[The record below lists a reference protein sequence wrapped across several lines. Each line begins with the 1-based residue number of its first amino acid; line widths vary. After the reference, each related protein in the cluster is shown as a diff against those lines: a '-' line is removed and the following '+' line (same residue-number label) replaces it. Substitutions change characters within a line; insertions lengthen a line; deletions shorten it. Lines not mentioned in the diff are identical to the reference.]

1 MVTVIDIKEMPLCGI
16 CGNPLRRVI
25 PDSWAFVPKKP
36 WNYQWNGKCESCG
49 YTYNIYHESSIAVD
63 QIRIVTLVAA
73 SHKVLS
79 PIFSR
84 DTFSVLSGVDV
95 ESKTMNGELCLNEN
109 WVFLS
114 GSELKKIIEVISN
127 RTLESSD
134 FSFSHSIDND
144 QERVISLHR
153 DSLWIDAPSTNYDTD
168 DFLFGF
174 TIETSLRKGGK
185 ISEHESF
192 FLTDIESEYIVK
204 MLKDSPLLEQW
215 DFSMDCT

>member
-1 MVTVIDIKEMPLCGI
+1 M
-16 CGNPLRRVI
+16 
-25 PDSWAFVPKKP
+25 
-36 WNYQWNGKCESCG
+36 
-49 YTYNIYHESSIAVD
+49 
-63 QIRIVTLVAA
+63 AA

-79 PIFSR
+79 PIFSH

-95 ESKTMNGELCLNEN
+95 ESKTMKGEQCLNED
-109 WVFLS
+109 WTFLS

-127 RTLESSD
+127 RTLESGD
-134 FSFSHSIDND
+134 FSFSYSIDND

-153 DSLWIDAPSTNYDTD
+153 DTLWIDAPSTNYDTD

-174 TIETSLRKGGK
+174 TIETSLRKGGE
-185 ISEHESF
+185 ISEHKSV

-204 MLKDSPLLEQW
+204 MLKDSPLHEQW